1 MKEKQC
7 IIVAGPTAIGKTAE
21 AIRLAKLYNTYII
34 SADSRQCY
42 RELRIGVAR
51 PTEDELK
58 EVKHYFI
65 ANHSVT
71 ESISAATF
79 AKEASAYLDEIFEDH
94 DVAIVCGG
102 TGLYIKALVEGLDDI
117 PLIPDEIRVETIR
130 LYKEKGID
138 ALRNKLL
145 DLDPSFA
152 GRGDIH
158 NPQRMMR
165 ALEVVLFLGKSIF
178 DFHQKRG
185 KGGGRREEGA
195 GRRDERRGTR
205 DEEEYKDNNDNKDNN
220 YNNYNNSTITF
231 TYRIIDLPRELL
243 YERIN
248 QRVDKMIEDGLEE
261 EARSLI
267 EYKDLPAL
275 QTVGYKEF
283 FDYFDGKCTRE
294 EAIEKIK
301 QHTRNYAKRQV
312 TWFKRIAVNCQL
324 PLTMHKMN
332 TIFTK

>member
-1 MKEKQC
+1 MKEKKC

-65 ANHSVT
+65 ANYSVT

-130 LYKEKGID
+130 LYKEKGIH

-165 ALEVVLFLGKSIF
+165 ALEVVVFTGRSIF
-178 DFHQKRG
+178 EFHKTVDSSQLTVGIQENTVDSLQLNVNIQPATVNCQPPTVNRQQIKFSY
-185 KGGGRREEGA
+185 KILTLSREEL
-195 GRRDERRGTR
+195 
-205 DEEEYKDNNDNKDNN
+205 
-220 YNNYNNSTITF
+220 YN
-231 TYRIIDLPRELL
+231 
-243 YERIN
+243 RIN
-248 QRVDKMIEDGLEE
+248 KRVDLMIEEGLEDE
-261 EARSLI
+261 VRSLI
-267 EYKDLPAL
+267 AFKNLPAL
-275 QTVGYKEF
+275 QTVGYKEL

-312 TWFKRIAVNCQL
+312 TWFKRIAVDG
-324 PLTMHKMN
+324 H
-332 TIFTK
+332 

>member
-21 AIRLAKLYNTYII
+21 AIRLAKLHNTSII

-65 ANHSVT
+65 ANHSIT
-71 ESISAATF
+71 ENVSAATF
-79 AKEASAYLDEIFEDH
+79 AKEASAYLDEIFKDH

-102 TGLYIKALVEGLDDI
+102 TGLYIKALVEGLDEI
-117 PLIPDEIRVETIR
+117 PPTPDEIRAEVIQ

-138 ALRNKLL
+138 ALRNRLL
-145 DLDPSFA
+145 ELDPSFA
-152 GRGDIH
+152 GRGDIQ

-165 ALEVVLFLGKSIF
+165 ALEVVLSSGRSIF
-178 DFHQKRG
+178 DFHKSVDSSQLTVNHQPSIVNRQQI
-185 KGGGRREEGA
+185 
-195 GRRDERRGTR
+195 
-205 DEEEYKDNNDNKDNN
+205 
-220 YNNYNNSTITF
+220 SF
-231 TYRIIDLPRELL
+231 TYNILDLPREVL

-248 QRVDKMIEDGLEE
+248 KRVDKMIEEGLEDE
-261 EARSLI
+261 VRSLTAH
-267 EYKDLPAL
+267 KDLPAL

-294 EAIEKIK
+294 EAIDKIK

-312 TWFKRIAVNCQL
+312 TWFKRLAVDG
-324 PLTMHKMN
+324 
-332 TIFTK
+332 

>member
-21 AIRLAKLYNTYII
+21 AIRLAKLYNTCII

-130 LYKEKGID
+130 LYKEKGIH

-165 ALEVVLFLGKSIF
+165 ALEVALFLGKSIF

-195 GRRDERRGTR
+195 GSRDERRGTR

-261 EARSLI
+261 EARSLM
-267 EYKDLPAL
+267 EYKELPAL

-312 TWFKRIAVNCQL
+312 TWFKRIAVDGY
-324 PLTMHKMN
+324 PLTVKR
-332 TIFTK
+332 

>member
-21 AIRLAKLYNTYII
+21 AIRLAKLYNTCII

-71 ESISAATF
+71 ESISAATL

-261 EARSLI
+261 EARSLM
-267 EYKDLPAL
+267 EYKELPAL

-283 FDYFDGKCTRE
+283 FDYFEGKCTRE

-312 TWFKRIAVNCQL
+312 TWFKRIAVDG
-324 PLTMHKMN
+324 H
-332 TIFTK
+332 

>member
-21 AIRLAKLYNTYII
+21 AIRLAKLHNTSII

-42 RELRIGVAR
+42 RELRISVAR

-65 ANHSVT
+65 ANHSIT
-71 ESISAATF
+71 ENVSAATF
-79 AKEASAYLDEIFEDH
+79 AKEASAYLDEIFKDH

-102 TGLYIKALVEGLDDI
+102 TGLYIKSLVEGLDEI
-117 PLIPDEIRVETIR
+117 PPTPDEIRAEVIW

-145 DLDPSFA
+145 ELDPSFA
-152 GRGDIH
+152 GRGDIQ

-165 ALEVVLFLGKSIF
+165 ALEVVLSSGRSIF
-178 DFHQKRG
+178 DFHKSVDSSQLTVNHQPSIVNRQQI
-185 KGGGRREEGA
+185 
-195 GRRDERRGTR
+195 
-205 DEEEYKDNNDNKDNN
+205 
-220 YNNYNNSTITF
+220 SF
-231 TYRIIDLPRELL
+231 TYNILDLPREVL

-248 QRVDKMIEDGLEE
+248 KRVDKMIEEGLEDE
-261 EARSLI
+261 VRSLTAH
-267 EYKDLPAL
+267 KDLPAL

-294 EAIEKIK
+294 EAIDKIK

-312 TWFKRIAVNCQL
+312 TWFKRLTVNR
-324 PLTMHKMN
+324 
-332 TIFTK
+332 

>member
-21 AIRLAKLYNTYII
+21 AIRLAKLYNTSII

-65 ANHSVT
+65 ANHSIT
-71 ESISAATF
+71 ENVSAATF
-79 AKEASAYLDEIFEDH
+79 AKEASAYLDEIFEGH

-117 PLIPDEIRVETIR
+117 PPIPDEIRAEAIR

-145 DLDPSFA
+145 ELDPSFA
-152 GRGDIH
+152 GRGDID

-165 ALEVVLFLGKSIF
+165 ALEVVVSSGRSIF
-178 DFHQKRG
+178 DFHKSVDSSQF
-185 KGGGRREEGA
+185 
-195 GRRDERRGTR
+195 TV
-205 DEEEYKDNNDNKDNN
+205 
-220 YNNYNNSTITF
+220 NSQPSTVNRQQILF
-231 TYRIIDLPRELL
+231 TYNILDLPREVL

-248 QRVDKMIEDGLEE
+248 KRVDKMIEEGLEDE
-261 EARSLI
+261 VRSLI
-267 EYKDLPAL
+267 AHKDLTAL

-301 QHTRNYAKRQV
+301 QHTRNYAKRQI
-312 TWFKRIAVNCQL
+312 TWFKRIAVDG
-324 PLTMHKMN
+324 
-332 TIFTK
+332 

>member
-21 AIRLAKLYNTYII
+21 AIRLAKLYNTSII

-65 ANHSVT
+65 ANHSIT
-71 ESISAATF
+71 ENVSAATF

-102 TGLYIKALVEGLDDI
+102 TGLYIKALVEGLDEI
-117 PLIPDEIRVETIR
+117 PPISDEIRAEAIR

-145 DLDPSFA
+145 ELDPSFA
-152 GRGDIH
+152 GRGDID

-178 DFHQKRG
+178 DFHKSVDSSQL
-185 KGGGRREEGA
+185 
-195 GRRDERRGTR
+195 TV
-205 DEEEYKDNNDNKDNN
+205 NSQP
-220 YNNYNNSTITF
+220 STINRQQILF
-231 TYRIIDLPRELL
+231 TYNIQTLPREVL

-248 QRVDKMIEDGLEE
+248 KRVDKMIEEGLEDE
-261 EARSLI
+261 VRSLI
-267 EYKDLPAL
+267 AHKDLTAL

-283 FDYFDGKCTRE
+283 FDYFDGKCTHE

-301 QHTRNYAKRQV
+301 QHTRNYAKRQI
-312 TWFKRIAVNCQL
+312 TWFKRIAVDGSRLPVNC
-324 PLTMHKMN
+324 
-332 TIFTK
+332 

>member
-21 AIRLAKLYNTYII
+21 AIRLAKLYNTSII

-51 PTEDELK
+51 PTEDELT

-65 ANHSVT
+65 ANHSIT
-71 ESISAATF
+71 ENVSAATF
-79 AKEASAYLDEIFEDH
+79 AKEASAYLDEIFEGH

-117 PLIPDEIRVETIR
+117 PPIPDEIRAEAIR

-138 ALRNKLL
+138 ALRNQLL
-145 DLDPSFA
+145 ELDPSFA
-152 GRGDIH
+152 GRGDID

-178 DFHQKRG
+178 DFHKSVDSSQL
-185 KGGGRREEGA
+185 
-195 GRRDERRGTR
+195 TV
-205 DEEEYKDNNDNKDNN
+205 NSQP
-220 YNNYNNSTITF
+220 STINRQQILF
-231 TYRIIDLPRELL
+231 TYNIQTLPREVL

-248 QRVDKMIEDGLEE
+248 KRVDKMIEDGLEDE
-261 EARSLI
+261 VRSLI
-267 EYKDLPAL
+267 AHKDLTAL

-301 QHTRNYAKRQV
+301 QHTRNYAKRQI
-312 TWFKRIAVNCQL
+312 TWFKRIAVDG
-324 PLTMHKMN
+324 
-332 TIFTK
+332 

>member
-261 EARSLI
+261 EARSLM
-267 EYKDLPAL
+267 EYKELPAL

-283 FDYFDGKCTRE
+283 FDYFDGKYTRE

-312 TWFKRIAVNCQL
+312 TWFKRIAVNG
-324 PLTMHKMN
+324 H
-332 TIFTK
+332 

>member
-1 MKEKQC
+1 MKEKKC
-7 IIVAGPTAIGKTAE
+7 IIIAGPTAIGKTAE
-21 AIRLAKLYNTYII
+21 AIRLAKLYNTCII

-71 ESISAATF
+71 ENISAATF

-178 DFHQKRG
+178 DFHQKRD
-185 KGGGRREEGA
+185 KGQA
-195 GRRDERRGTR
+195 TR
-205 DEEEYKDNNDNKDNN
+205 DEGQDQENNDNNDNNHNNDNN
-220 YNNYNNSTITF
+220 TKITF
-231 TYRIIDLPRELL
+231 KYNILALPREVL

-248 QRVDKMIEDGLEE
+248 KRVNKMIEEGLEDE
-261 EARSLI
+261 VRSLMA
-267 EYKDLPAL
+267 YKDLPAL

-283 FDYFDGKCTRE
+283 FDYFDGKCTRK
-294 EAIEKIK
+294 EAIDKIK

-312 TWFKRIAVNCQL
+312 TWFKRIAVDG
-324 PLTMHKMN
+324 
-332 TIFTK
+332 

>member
-145 DLDPSFA
+145 DLDPSFP

-261 EARSLI
+261 EARSLM
-267 EYKDLPAL
+267 EYKELPAL

-283 FDYFDGKCTRE
+283 FDYFDGKYTRE

-312 TWFKRIAVNCQL
+312 TWFKRIAVNG
-324 PLTMHKMN
+324 H
-332 TIFTK
+332 